1 MSIRDNTLAVAES
14 LINRAV
20 ANSPGV
26 AEAVQALSGKV
37 LQITLTGLDQVVYLA
52 PMGSRVQVLAEA
64 PDHPDV
70 KLAGR
75 VGEFLRL
82 AAAQGDAKQA
92 ALKDAAITI
101 EGDAMLAQQFAAMM
115 DALDVSPEAHLEPLL
130 GATGAAQV
138 GEIGR
143 ALFGLGK
150 AQASRVGSAT
160 FAQWNSE
167 SGAAV
172 AEREVGA
179 WADEV
184 SQITAQIDGLEV
196 RVKRFERK
204 VSEIPDG
211 S

>member
-1 MSIRDNTLAVAES
+1 MSVRDNTLAIAES

-20 ANSPGV
+20 ANSPG
-26 AEAVQALSGKV
+26 AADAVQALSGKV
-37 LQITLTGLDQVVYLA
+37 LQIKLTGLDQVVYLA
-52 PMGSRVQVLAEA
+52 PMGSRVQVLADA

-75 VGEFLRL
+75 IGEFLRL

-130 GATGAAQV
+130 GATSAAQI

-143 ALFGLGK
+143 LLLGFGK
-150 AQASRVGSAT
+150 AQGARL
-160 FAQWNSE
+160 
-167 SGAAV
+167 GAASLAHWRDNSGKAV
-172 AEREVGA
+172 K
-179 WADEV
+179 ADELNAWSSGV
-184 SQITAQIDGLEV
+184 NQLTRSLDGLKA
-196 RVKRFERK
+196 RLRRLER
-204 VSEIPDG
+204 
-211 S
+211 

>member
-1 MSIRDNTLAVAES
+1 MSVRDNTLAVAES
-14 LINRAV
+14 LMNRAV
-20 ANSPGV
+20 ANSPG
-26 AEAVQALSGKV
+26 AADAVQALSGKV

-150 AQASRVGSAT
+150 TQASRVGAAT
-160 FAQWNSE
+160 LAQWRGEGGGAVLAEELNKWRIGVKQLSE
-167 SGAAV
+167 AL
-172 AEREVGA
+172 
-179 WADEV
+179 
-184 SQITAQIDGLEV
+184 DGLEARLK
-196 RVKRFERK
+196 RVERK
-204 VSEIPDG
+204 ANL
-211 S
+211 

>member
-20 ANSPGV
+20 ANSPG
-26 AEAVQALSGKV
+26 AADAVQALSGKV

-75 VGEFLRL
+75 IGEFLRL

-115 DALDVSPEAHLEPLL
+115 DALDVSPEAHLERWL

-150 AQASRVGSAT
+150 AQASRVGAAT
-160 FAQWNSE
+160 LAQWRGE
-167 SGAAV
+167 GGEAV
-172 AEREVGA
+172 L
-179 WADEV
+179 ADELQ
-184 SQITAQIDGLEV
+184 SWSDGVVQLAKSLDGIEA
-196 RVKRFERK
+196 RIKRLSRK
-204 VSEIPDG
+204 VS
-211 S
+211 